1 MTPLE
6 TMCIRIADLGAC
18 QEAQDWLKELDPSWT
33 PQQAWD
39 ACPRADWMLWLIGRS
54 KNPDKVAIVRVACA
68 IARTVLKHVPE
79 GELRPL
85 RAIEAAEAWAENPN
99 EGTARAAARA
109 AAYAAYAAAAYAAD
123 AADAAAAYAA
133 ACGVVRQHFPKPPE
147 L

>member
-6 TMCIRIADLGAC
+6 TMTLRIADLGAC

-39 ACPRADWMLWLIGRS
+39 ACPRADWMLWLVGRS

-99 EGTARAAARA
+99 DETA
-109 AAYAAYAAAAYAAD
+109 
-123 AADAAAAYAA
+123 
-133 ACGVVRQHFPKPPE
+133 
-147 L
+147 